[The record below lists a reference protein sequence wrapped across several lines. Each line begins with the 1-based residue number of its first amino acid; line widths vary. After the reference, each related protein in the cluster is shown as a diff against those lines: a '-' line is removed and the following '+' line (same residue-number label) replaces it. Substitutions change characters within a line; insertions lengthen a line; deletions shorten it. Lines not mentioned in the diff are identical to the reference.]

1 MVKNR
6 FVLVLASILFV
17 FAVVLVG
24 IHTIPGATQSIAVPT
39 WGVTFVP
46 SYATYL
52 GLDWKKVYM
61 SLLDDLGVRWI
72 RIEVPWNEIEPSP
85 GVFDLSAVTWQ
96 LDEAQKR
103 SAHVLVAVGRK
114 LPRWPE
120 CRIPQWV
127 EPLTREEQEVRTLS
141 MVRSVVQELRDHP
154 AIWGWQVENEPLFW
168 FGECPSPDKG
178 FYEQEVALVRS
189 IDSRPIVGT
198 DSGELST
205 WWRMSSIVDILGVS
219 MYHSTYNPLI
229 GYTRYPIVPALYA
242 RKAWLVSG
250 RVARI
255 FSSEVQMEP
264 WARSDLLTLPIEE
277 QFRSFSISDFDS
289 NIEFARNT
297 GFDTFYLWG
306 VEWWAWM
313 RDKHQHPEFWDAAKK
328 LYKQ

>member
-1 MVKNR
+1 
-6 FVLVLASILFV
+6 
-17 FAVVLVG
+17 
-24 IHTIPGATQSIAVPT
+24 
-39 WGVTFVP
+39 
-46 SYATYL
+46 
-52 GLDWKKVYM
+52 VYTD
-61 SLLDDLGVRWI
+61 LLDDLGVRWI

-85 GVFDLSAVTWQ
+85 GVFDLSNVMWQ

-120 CRIPQWV
+120 CRMPQWV
-127 EPLTREEQEVRTLS
+127 KPLTREEQEVRTLS
-141 MVRSVVQELRDHP
+141 MVRSIVQELRDHP

-168 FGECPSPDKG
+168 FGQCPSPDKH

-205 WWRMSSIVDILGVS
+205 WWRMSKIVDILGVS
-219 MYHSTYNPLI
+219 MYHSTHNPLI

-264 WARSDLLTLPIEE
+264 WAPSDILTLPVEE
-277 QFRSFSISDFDS
+277 QFRSFSIGDFGR
-289 NIEFARNT
+289 NIEFARRT

-313 RDKHQHPEFWDAAKK
+313 RQTHHHPEFWESAKK
-328 LYKQ
+328 LYKS